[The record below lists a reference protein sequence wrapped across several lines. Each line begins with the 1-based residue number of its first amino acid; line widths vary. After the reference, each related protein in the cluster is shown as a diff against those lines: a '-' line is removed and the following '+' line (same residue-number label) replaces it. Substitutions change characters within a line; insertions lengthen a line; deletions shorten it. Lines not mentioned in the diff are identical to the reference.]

1 MREITP
7 RTTPFVWRLPPT
19 GLASGLAD
27 GETASGREIPEP
39 AIHKARVVPYSATDV
54 RLMSRRIVS
63 RVSRSQEWRAS
74 GHSHAT
80 RDRPDPRH
88 GKYIKIKLMPVEP
101 SRKVISP
108 ILVLAKKRSAQVGR
122 KYRTDVSNQRGL
134 PLPKPADL
142 CRCCGAVGSGR
153 EPLPVRAPD
162 GQFSKPLRGFRRVHR
177 WRQGR

>member
-1 MREITP
+1 MRSHHEPP
-7 RTTPFVWRLPPT
+7 RSSGAFHPQA

-122 KYRTDVSNQRGL
+122 KYRTDVSNQRGASTS
-134 PLPKPADL
+134 KA
-142 CRCCGAVGSGR
+142 CRSLSMLRSSWVW
-153 EPLPVRAPD
+153 PRAAAC
-162 GQFSKPLRGFRRVHR
+162 SRA
-177 WRQGR
+177 